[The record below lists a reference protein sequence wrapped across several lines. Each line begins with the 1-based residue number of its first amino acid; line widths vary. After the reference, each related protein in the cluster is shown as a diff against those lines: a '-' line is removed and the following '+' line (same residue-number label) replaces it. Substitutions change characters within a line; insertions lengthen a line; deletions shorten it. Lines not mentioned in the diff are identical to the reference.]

1 MTGLAAQVREITVEG
16 GWPALELVTTGARVE
31 LIPELGCDIVSFVDA
46 RTGVDVLWRV
56 PWGIPPRSTGPFSAA
71 TETEWGERF
80 PGGWN
85 VLLPNAGAA
94 TPAPGGTTD
103 HTWGFHGEAA
113 LLPWTVLG
121 SGADGDGERGADG
134 ARAWAELE
142 VRLIRA
148 PLRLHRRLE
157 LVGSS
162 LAVTETLTNL
172 SPVPIEVMWSQHPS
186 FGAPLVQAGTRIET
200 GARVTETDDTIVD
213 GDLAAGERSV
223 WPHAPG
229 QDGSAVDLSVVPDL
243 PTHRLVYLSE
253 FDTGWARLV
262 NDEIGLAARLEW
274 DTSVY
279 PSAWLWQEL
288 NDTPGHPWW
297 KLAYVC
303 AIEPGTTYPGQGL
316 EVAKAKGGTP
326 LLLAGGEQR
335 TVTIGL
341 STEAP

>member
-1 MTGLAAQVREITVEG
+1 MSEGAAVSTGVREVTVEG
-16 GWPALELVTTGARVE
+16 GWPALELVTAGARVQ

-85 VLLPNAGAA
+85 VLLPNGGAA
-94 TPAPGGTTD
+94 TPAPGGT
-103 HTWGFHGEAA
+103 TWGFHGEAA

-121 SGADGDGERGADG
+121 SGVDGE
-134 ARAWAELE
+134 RAWAELE

-157 LVGSS
+157 LVDSA

-172 SPVPIEVMWSQHPS
+172 SSVPIEVMWSQHPS
-186 FGAPLVQAGTRIET
+186 FGAPLIAAGTRIET
-200 GARVTETDDTIVD
+200 GATVTETDDTLTD
-213 GDLAAGERSV
+213 GDLAAGERST
-223 WPHAPG
+223 WPHAPAQG
-229 QDGSAVDLSVVPDL
+229 GSAVDLSVVPDFA
-243 PTHRLVYLSE
+243 THRLVYLSE
-253 FDTGWARLV
+253 FETGWARLV
-262 NDEIGLAARLEW
+262 NDDLGLAARLEW
-274 DTSVY
+274 DASVY

-297 KLAYVC
+297 QMAYVC

-316 EVAKAKGGTP
+316 AVAKEKGGTP

-335 TVTIGL
+335 VVTVGL

>member
-1 MTGLAAQVREITVEG
+1 MTSVHEVVLEQ
-16 GWPALELVTTGARVE
+16 GWPGLELATDAARVQ
-31 LIPELGCDIVSFVDA
+31 LIPELGCDIVGFVDA

-56 PWGIPPRSTGPFSAA
+56 PWGMPPRSTGPFSAA

-85 VLLPNAGAA
+85 VLCPNGGEA

-121 SGADGDGERGADG
+121 HGVEGEV
-134 ARAWAELE
+134 AWAELE

-148 PLRLHRRLE
+148 PLQLHRRLE
-157 LVGSS
+157 LAGSS

-172 SPVPIEVMWSQHPS
+172 SPVPIELMWSPHPS
-186 FGAPLVQAGTRIET
+186 FGAPLIAAGTRIET
-200 GARVTETDDTIVD
+200 GATRTETDDTLTD
-213 GDLAAGERSV
+213 GDLVAGERSA
-223 WPHAPG
+223 WPSAPG
-229 QDGSAVDLSVVPDL
+229 KDGSDVDLSVVPDL
-243 PTHRLVYLSE
+243 RTHRLVYLSE
-253 FDTGWARLV
+253 FSTGWARLV
-262 NDEIGLAARLEW
+262 NDDLDLAARLEW
-274 DTSVY
+274 DASVY

-297 KLAYVC
+297 QMAYVT
-303 AIEPGTTYPGQGL
+303 AIEPATTYPGQGL
-316 EVAKAKGGTP
+316 AVAKAKGGTP
-326 LLLAGGEQR
+326 LRLEGGEAR

-341 STEAP
+341 STEPA